1 MSYSDFKKQ
10 AAVRRNAV
18 GILVA
23 GNMKKE
29 AAFGAAGAQL
39 SNSVKALLKAM
50 RESVRYAKDT
60 QRPVKNLIGWL
71 KKDIGKY
78 GPGVVKDANPINAVK
93 NTVADIQKA
102 KDIIDWKLFDK
113 TKKRIQFSN
122 LKNYPGEAYSANYI
136 SDILDAWREGK
147 ASLPRWHAALNPDID
162 RKASDIYRRYARF
175 AKSKLDKAKN
185 TATSVAAG
193 TGLSLAGLGAGIG
206 IGKATNDKQ
215 ASLDKSAFD
224 KRAGVLRAL
233 LPILGGSAAA
243 GAGLGFAAGKATN
256 KKTAAAAFGAIPAI
270 GNALSPAPAPA
281 TVAKSQQQATTAQ
294 NQQQQAQNQSG
305 EQTPQADTNTIADLT
320 ASLNKITDVAKNSI
334 KPSEQNT
341 VAQGGETA
349 QAEAVSGALKAASLN
364 KVAMEK
370 RANVL
375 RAIFVILQNK

>member
-39 SNSVKALLKAM
+39 SNSVKALLNALKQSYTSAKA
-50 RESVRYAKDT
+50 T
-60 QRPVKNLIGWL
+60 QRPVSWFTRWL
-71 KKDIGKY
+71 GQDLGKY
-78 GPGVVKDANPINAVK
+78 GPAI
-93 NTVADIQKA
+93 
-102 KDIIDWKLFDK
+102 
-113 TKKRIQFSN
+113 
-122 LKNYPGEAYSANYI
+122 LKNP
-136 SDILDAWREGK
+136 L
-147 ASLPRWHAALNPDID
+147 
-162 RKASDIYRRYARF
+162 
-175 AKSKLDKAKN
+175 
-185 TATSVAAG
+185 VAG
-193 TGLSLAGLGAGIG
+193 TGIG
-206 IGKATNDKQ
+206 
-215 ASLDKSAFD
+215 
-224 KRAGVLRAL
+224 
-233 LPILGGSAAA
+233 AA

-281 TVAKSQQQATTAQ
+281 TVAKPQQQAATAQ

-305 EQTPQADTNTIADLT
+305 EQALQADTNTIADLT

-334 KPSEQNT
+334 KPLEQNT

-364 KVAMEK
+364 KAAMEK
-370 RANVL
+370 RANVRKAL
-375 RAIFVILQNK
+375 LNIVNSQRSLNKTANVHKSAGVGHALAILLGALPGGVVGWKAGQGLGKALGGTVGEMGEFLIPPVTAIGGARIGAGIGDLIHGAVTKKNTTTQSN